1 MIAELYEEWLSSG
14 QNWIN
19 SSIVANSSRTSKQKK
34 RGTHIMVDFKSLK
47 AKYGPALAKQLRD
60 EKKKLQE
67 EKQEADETV
76 YYMKHPDFGDT
87 TEA

>member
-1 MIAELYEEWLSSG
+1 
-14 QNWIN
+14 
-19 SSIVANSSRTSKQKK
+19 
-34 RGTHIMVDFKSLK
+34 MVDFKSLK

-87 TEA
+87 TEAWNR